1 AAFTRSKQ
9 RYGAPRLTDEL
20 RAQGYPF
27 YDLFFLDR
35 MPYSMAGYKHWLLTE
50 SMYCNV
56 YIFNYL

>member
-1 AAFTRSKQ
+1 NCIRGVETSLC
-9 RYGAPRLTDEL
+9 GPT
-20 RAQGYPF
+20 PTNTIF